1 MKHVGFAPDVRPSI
15 WKTTPPWII
24 GWKGETPQTSQLGG
38 NKKNAWDQRWGSTLT
53 PAVRPWEKT
62 WFFAPK
68 FVWAKMMFDWTSGV
82 EHWVK
87 KGLAE
92 LGELPMF
99 SHVHLFFNIHI
110 YICVIVGY
118 TVVPHSCPTIENS
131 IS

>member
-1 MKHVGFAPDVRPSI
+1 MKHVGHQMFGHQHGKRRPPGSSDGRV
-15 WKTTPPWII
+15 KPLRP
-24 GWKGETPQTSQLGG
+24 QLGG
-38 NKKNAWDQRWGSTLT
+38 NKKTLGINADPCC
-53 PAVRPWEKT
+53 PAMGKDM
-62 WFFAPK
+62 FFAPK
-68 FVWAKMMFDWTSGV
+68 FVWAKMMFDWTSGL

-99 SHVHLFFNIHI
+99 SHVHLFFYICI
-110 YICVIVGY
+110 YIYTYVIVGY